1 METNFT
7 LAIAERQTKL
17 EQLEAESERLSKLI
31 KELQEKIEQRN
42 QAIYSDL
49 RNKIPD
55 QTIMGKYNI
64 SNQRL
69 AARKAWLTIRNDW

>member
-64 SNQRL
+64 SKQRL